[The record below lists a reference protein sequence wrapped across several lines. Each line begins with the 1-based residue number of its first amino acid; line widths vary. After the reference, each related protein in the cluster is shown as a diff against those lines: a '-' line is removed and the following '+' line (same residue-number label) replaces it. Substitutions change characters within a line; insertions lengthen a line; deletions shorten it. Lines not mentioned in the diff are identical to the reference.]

1 MLYLP
6 PSVQQLK
13 QLKEELGFT
22 GAQMA
27 QLLGLSSSRR
37 WRDLVNENDPQ
48 GITPA
53 SLFIGAARLTL
64 SDKDFQQVLEKM
76 RQIGATIDLDAR
88 SDSPAQDGEQQ
99 P

>member
-1 MLYLP
+1 MLYQP
-6 PSVQQLK
+6 PTVQQLK

-37 WRDLVNENDPQ
+37 WRDLVNESNPQ

-53 SLFIGAARLTL
+53 SLFLGAARLTL
-64 SDKDFQQVLEKM
+64 NEADIQRVLEKM
-76 RQIGATIDLDAR
+76 RQIGATIDLDSA
-88 SDSPAQDGEQQ
+88 SGSQDLDGDPQ